1 MKDVI
6 VLACLL
12 NILIGRHFPIYF
24 FAWAMLMNLL
34 QQLVKIWSFESDE
47 EKVSETK
54 SCHRQLSQLL
64 PLTKVFRAGEDQH
77 CHSVATH
84 LWWGKPLTMGDT
96 FLRIQAIL
104 HIFVEESTWSLT
116 TVEEVQKKS
125 DTHGIPF
132 SEGVAGAE
140 MTEGMVKRGGVFG
153 LSSAEDLEREG
164 EKGRKG
170 DVKVGGRW
178 WGRWAT
184 ASPLGSSST
193 SCPPPLALAKSTAK
207 RNMPQDFCPTA
218 RRLSVKPLDNLRA
231 QARLRLLSTA
241 FQLGWLP
248 SQVKMVPDLCIY
260 ICMCL
265 FNWATMPQPQLVMVC
280 PGVLVSSLP
289 GVPRCVQLHV
299 YLTFTWLTANW
310 GHSHGQENP
319 YVPGEYYTYSI
330 NETEPIWIVASWR
343 CPPLFASQFSQVALA
358 VNFYSC
364 LKVQLFRKNRS
375 WSVWKCREI

>member
-54 SCHRQLSQLL
+54 SRHRQLSQLL
-64 PLTKVFRAGEDQH
+64 PLTKVFRAREDQH
-77 CHSVATH
+77 CHSVTLH

-178 WGRWAT
+178 WGRWAS
-184 ASPLGSSST
+184 ASPLGCSST
-193 SCPPPLALAKSTAK
+193 SCPPPHALAKSTAK
-207 RNMPQDFCPTA
+207 RNMPQEFCPTA
-218 RRLSVKPLDNLRA
+218 RRLSVKPLDNLSQGSGKTQAAQHRISIRA
-231 QARLRLLSTA
+231 ADQS
-241 FQLGWLP
+241 
-248 SQVKMVPDLCIY
+248 SQNGPRCKYAY
-260 ICMCL
+260 ICMCI
-265 FNWATMPQPQLVMVC
+265 FNWATMPQAQSQLVMVS
-280 PGVLVSSLP
+280 PGVHVSSLP
-289 GVPRCVQLHV
+289 GVSRCIQLHIDL
-299 YLTFTWLTANW
+299 YLTHCQLRT
-310 GHSHGQENP
+310 HGQENP
-319 YVPGEYYTYSI
+319 WVLGNIIASI
-330 NETEPIWIVASWR
+330 RLNPAEDLRHEG
-343 CPPLFASQFSQVALA
+343 ALCCMRLS
-358 VNFYSC
+358 FP
-364 LKVQLFRKNRS
+364 R
-375 WSVWKCREI
+375 WP